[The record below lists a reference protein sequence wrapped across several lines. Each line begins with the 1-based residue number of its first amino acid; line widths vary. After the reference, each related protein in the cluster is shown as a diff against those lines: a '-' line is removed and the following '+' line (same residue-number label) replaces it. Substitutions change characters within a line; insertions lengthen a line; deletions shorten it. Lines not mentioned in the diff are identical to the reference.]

1 MPPGVVRGLKQL
13 EVMGAIVKPIAVAMV
28 DMLVAEEPALEDVL
42 HDQAVQEPLL
52 TAQANDGVA
61 RGGEAAAKRGA
72 AAQALRAGQRPRF

>member
-1 MPPGVVRGLKQL
+1 MPPGVVRGVKQL
-13 EVMGAIVKPIAVAMV
+13 EVMGAIVKPVAVAMV

-42 HDQAVQEPLL
+42 HDQAVQEPEV

-61 RGGEAAAKRGA
+61 VAADVAAKRGA